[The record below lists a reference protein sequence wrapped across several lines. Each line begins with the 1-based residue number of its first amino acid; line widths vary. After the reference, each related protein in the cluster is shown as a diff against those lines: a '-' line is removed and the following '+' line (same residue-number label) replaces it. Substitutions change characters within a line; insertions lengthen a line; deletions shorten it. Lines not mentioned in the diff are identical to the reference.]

1 MLCSLRISIAF
12 YTMVWLMLDYEA
24 QIYPVLKIFVFLFFF
39 FLFIAAPEGYGS
51 SWVRGWKW
59 AAAVAHA
66 TVVETPDLSC
76 ILAYAIAQGNPGSL
90 THWAEDQTQILTEML
105 GFQPTEPQWERFKL
119 CFTFIACSDTILLSL
134 YIHLLCT
141 FIFDFSF
148 SIPFLFQLM
157 IFIFT
162 LISVF
167 YKKKLQHWVFENP

>member
-1 MLCSLRISIAF
+1 MFIEDLNCFLHYGLTYVRLWGTDISCIKNF
-12 YTMVWLMLDYEA
+12 CF
-24 QIYPVLKIFVFLFFF
+24 PFLFFPF
-39 FLFIAAPEGYGS
+39 YSCTWGIWKFLGQGLKMSCSCGS
-51 SWVRGWKW
+51 RHS
-59 AAAVAHA
+59 
-66 TVVETPDLSC
+66 VETPDLSC

-105 GFQPTEPQWERFKL
+105 GFQPTEPQWELFKL

-148 SIPFLFQLM
+148 SIPFLFQVM

>member
-1 MLCSLRISIAF
+1 MFIEDLNCFLHYGLTYVRLWGTDISCIKNF
-12 YTMVWLMLDYEA
+12 CF
-24 QIYPVLKIFVFLFFF
+24 PFLFFPF
-39 FLFIAAPEGYGS
+39 YSCTWGIWKFLGQGLKMSCSCGS
-51 SWVRGWKW
+51 RHSCRNTRSELYIGLCHSPRQPWIFNPLSWAG
-59 AAAVAHA
+59 
-66 TVVETPDLSC
+66 
-76 ILAYAIAQGNPGSL
+76 
-90 THWAEDQTQILTEML
+90 DQTQILTEML
-105 GFQPTEPQWERFKL
+105 GFQPTEPQWELFKL